1 MAQTFRLFIHT
12 GEVSGDLQGGLL
24 TSALYRQ
31 AQKRGIAIE
40 VIGIGGQRMAEAGAN
55 IVLNTVKL
63 SSIGLIEAVPF
74 LLEGRKAQKQVN
86 QYLLDNPPDVMVLLD
101 YMGPNV
107 AVGKFIRKHLPKVPM
122 VYYIAPQ
129 QWVFS
134 TQQDTQNVLDV
145 SDKMLAIFPEE
156 ATYYAKAG
164 ANVRWVGHP
173 LLDILAEPMT
183 KDAARSALQLDLRD
197 QVVTLLPASR
207 KQELKYIMPR
217 MFAAAQRIQQA
228 QPGVEFLV
236 PLSLPDF
243 KAEIAEAIATYGLN
257 ARLVDKADGQK
268 AIAAADLV
276 INKSG
281 TVNLEVALMNVPQVV
296 TYRLSNLTALIAKYI
311 VRFTGDYVSPVN
323 LMENQPI
330 VPEFLQWDATPEK
343 ISRAALELLT
353 DEAKRQK
360 MFDGYQQMRRAMGE
374 VGVCDLAA
382 NEILDMIPTAV
393 LPTGVMPIEVP
404 TEVILA
410 KDGH

>member
-1 MAQTFRLFIHT
+1 MGHTFRLFIHT

-31 AQKRGIAIE
+31 AQQRGMALQ

-86 QYLLDNPPDVMVLLD
+86 QYLLEHPPDVMVLLD

-107 AVGKFIRKHLPKVPM
+107 AVGKFVRKHLPKVPM

-134 TQQDTQNVLDV
+134 TKQDTQNVLDV

-156 ATYYAKAG
+156 ATYYKNAG

-173 LLDILAEPMT
+173 LVDILAKPMA
-183 KDAARSALQLDLRD
+183 KDAARLALQIDPGE

-207 KQELKYIMPR
+207 QQELKYIMPR
-217 MFAAAQRIQQA
+217 MFAAAKQIQQA
-228 QPGVEFLV
+228 QPSVKFLV
-236 PLSLPDF
+236 PVSLPDF
-243 KAEIAEAIATYGLN
+243 KTVVADAVEAYGLN
-257 ARLVDKADGQK
+257 AQLVDKADGQT

-296 TYRLSNLTALIAKYI
+296 IYRLSNLTAFIAKYI
-311 VRFTGDYVSPVN
+311 VRFTGKYVSPVN

-330 VPEFLQWDATPEK
+330 VPELLQWDATPEK
-343 ISRAALELLT
+343 ISSAALALLN
-353 DEAKRQK
+353 DEAKRQT
-360 MFDGYQQMRRAMGE
+360 MLEGYQQMRKAMGE

-382 NEILDMIPTAV
+382 NEILDM
-393 LPTGVMPIEVP
+393 LPTDGLP
-404 TEVILA
+404 T
-410 KDGH
+410 DGLLETDDSH

>member
-1 MAQTFRLFIHT
+1 MGQTFRVFIHT

-24 TSALYRQ
+24 TRALYRQ
-31 AQKRGIAIE
+31 AQQRGLDLQ
-40 VIGIGGQRMAEAGAN
+40 VIGIGGQRMEEAGAQLL
-55 IVLNTVKL
+55 LNTVKL

-86 QYLLDNPPDVMVLLD
+86 QYLLTNPPDVMVLLD

-107 AVGKFIRKHLPKVPM
+107 AVGKLMRKHLPQVPM

-134 TQQDTQNVLDV
+134 TLQDTQNILEV

-156 ATYYAKAG
+156 AAYYAKAG

-173 LLDILAEPMT
+173 LVDILAEPMT
-183 KDAARSALQLDLRD
+183 KEAARSALQLDLASL
-197 QVVTLLPASR
+197 VVTLLPASR
-207 KQELKYIMPR
+207 QQELKYIMPR
-217 MFAAAQRIQQA
+217 MFAAAKQIQQA
-228 QPGVEFLV
+228 QPGVTFLV
-236 PLSLPDF
+236 PLSRPDF
-243 KAEIAEAIATYGLN
+243 AATITDAIADYGLN
-257 ARLVDKADGQK
+257 ARPIDKADGQK

-296 TYRLSNLTALIAKYI
+296 TYRLSNLTAFIAKYI

-330 VPEFLQWDATPEK
+330 VPELLQWDATPEK
-343 ISRAALELLT
+343 ISLAALALLT
-353 DEAKRQK
+353 DAAKRQE
-360 MFDGYQQMRRAMGE
+360 MLNGYQQMRRAMGE
-374 VGVCDLAA
+374 VGVCDRAA
-382 NEILDMIPTAV
+382 NEILEMIPTSGTA
-393 LPTGVMPIEVP
+393 L
-404 TEVILA
+404 
-410 KDGH
+410 